1 MKVVSCKVIEDLI
14 PLYIEEL
21 LSKDSKTLVE
31 SHLTECEDCR
41 AYLEEFKEME
51 VLPIETDIRPL
62 EKIQRSIQKKKWYAI
77 GLSILLTLLIA
88 TLSVIYLTAPEYI
101 LYSEDVVRIEKTETG
116 LTIVEFNEEVAGYDL
131 ERRESNSGDES
142 VFHLTTWKT
151 KWSEWTDSDKVAP
164 IVLNSSGDVVRAVYY
179 YEPSGAND
187 RLIFGVN
194 EYPNGGIMTLPRLS
208 LNYLSIGALVLLVI
222 GLGVLWLVRSKTL
235 YFDRILKMTLLPA
248 TYLIAQFVVTGW
260 SATTYSAIR
269 DFSAILLVGI
279 LIYGVCWTGIEWRKN
294 RVNE

>member
-1 MKVVSCKVIEDLI
+1 
-14 PLYIEEL
+14 
-21 LSKDSKTLVE
+21 
-31 SHLTECEDCR
+31 
-41 AYLEEFKEME
+41 ME